1 MERLRYRDEIFAAG
15 FEAVRAL
22 GPFHY
27 ASLHFRSG
35 DFQMSKIASAEK
47 IAARVSTIVG
57 DKQLLYVATDHR
69 DKKALRRA
77 FAKHGVNIVLWEN
90 LVGTQKAH
98 AWDGV
103 LVPARSRTS
112 HIRWAKWVGMIE
124 QVICAEAER
133 FVGSARSTFT
143 AGINRMRLF
152 NGAPVQALLVHN
164 HLPNRDVLDA
174 EAAKSAAR
182 SPSRPSRPEVLNPK
196 CPLTDCAPFGD

>member
-69 DKKALRRA
+69 DKKALRKA
-77 FAKHGVNIVLWEN
+77 FAKHGVNIVLWED
-90 LVGTQKAH
+90 LGHAEGSRLGRGLSASTEPHVAYPVGEVGRDDRASDLRGGRALRRLGAVNFHRRHKSDAALQRRS
-98 AWDGV
+98 GSG
-103 LVPARSRTS
+103 LARAQSLAEPR
-112 HIRWAKWVGMIE
+112 
-124 QVICAEAER
+124 CAR
-133 FVGSARSTFT
+133 R
-143 AGINRMRLF
+143 
-152 NGAPVQALLVHN
+152 
-164 HLPNRDVLDA
+164 
-174 EAAKSAAR
+174 
-182 SPSRPSRPEVLNPK
+182 
-196 CPLTDCAPFGD
+196 